1 MSRGLHRTW
10 LATATPYGS
19 AGPPLPPGC
28 CSQPATRSWCGR
40 SQAPD
45 RRRGPWGQV
54 YPARITGRPAGAEA
68 RPRSRAGRG
77 PDDSVGWAVL
87 DVPRL
92 CARVRTLNVG
102 EGLVHSLPEGFS
114 CFCLA
119 VQINVCVGLW
129 QCLPVVPGSRPGP
142 GSPPGR
148 RPAPALLLLA
158 KDSALC
164 TCGGGAAW
172 RARWELGAEGR
183 RGACSAPRA
192 RTVARREPGRSGPPG
207 SSARLRGRGPE
218 VRAQARA
225 QARGAGSRLRSGRPP

>member
-1 MSRGLHRTW
+1 MALQVRPCLPAAVHSPQRDLGVGGRRPPTGGRDRGVRCTLPVLPGARLEQKLDREAV
-10 LATATPYGS
+10 LAVGLMT
-19 AGPPLPPGC
+19 
-28 CSQPATRSWCGR
+28 
-40 SQAPD
+40 
-45 RRRGPWGQV
+45 PWG
-54 YPARITGRPAGAEA
+54 
-68 RPRSRAGRG
+68 G
-77 PDDSVGWAVL
+77 PCWTC
-87 DVPRL
+87 PRL
-92 CARVRTLNVG
+92 CVRVRTLNVG